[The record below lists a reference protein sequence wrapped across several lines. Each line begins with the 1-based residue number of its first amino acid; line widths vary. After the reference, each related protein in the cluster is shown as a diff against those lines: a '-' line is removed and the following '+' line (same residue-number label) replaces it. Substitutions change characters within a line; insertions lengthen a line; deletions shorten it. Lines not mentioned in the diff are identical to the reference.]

1 MGEPGAASSEDKQH
15 RDRMVTIKIDIL
27 TFTKPASGTVHLV
40 HLFKLNR
47 WLSSWSI
54 KHVIT
59 KENFSIG
66 KVLTFQATPVPAWT
80 ITRYLEPKC

>member
-1 MGEPGAASSEDKQH
+1 MYNLPITMGEPGAASSEDKQH

-47 WLSSWSI
+47 
-54 KHVIT
+54 
-59 KENFSIG
+59 
-66 KVLTFQATPVPAWT
+66 
-80 ITRYLEPKC
+80 